1 MEKIR
6 FGQGVA
12 ASKVVVKQ
20 KHNKYNAIKT
30 MYNGQL
36 YDSKHEAA
44 YAQHLDVLRKASD
57 PKKRVADIE
66 RQVKFSFDHN
76 GFHICSLIVDFK
88 ITYADGRVEY
98 HDPKGKETR
107 EASIKKK
114 LAKAFYGIDVK
125 FV

>member
-1 MEKIR
+1 MGLS
-6 FGQGVA
+6 FGQGIA
-12 ASKVVVKQ
+12 LEKLPAKQ

-30 MYNGQL
+30 MYNGVL
-36 YDSKHEAA
+36 YDSKHEAS
-44 YAQHLDVLRKASD
+44 YAQRLDTLRKAAN
-57 PKKRVADIE
+57 PKDRVAEIE

-76 GFHICSLIVDFK
+76 GFHICSMVVDFK
-88 ITYADGRVEY
+88 ITFGDGRVEY